1 MHRLRPLA
9 SFVLFALIPL
19 LLLLA
24 ACRSDPAHSG
34 TTIDMAADPRFV
46 ERPYSGALY
55 VPTTYSASSPA
66 PLVVM
71 LHGYGFPGEA
81 QEIFFNWTP
90 IAEAHGFL
98 YVYPT
103 GTIEPA
109 GNMKPFWNATDACCN
124 YYGST
129 VDDSGYLA
137 AMIDD
142 IAKHYAVDP
151 KRIFVT
157 GHSNGGFMA
166 HRMAC
171 DSADRIAGIASLA
184 GATWADDW
192 HCVPAKP
199 VGVLQIHGTLDAVVL
214 YGGGKFVTG
223 GASYPSA
230 RTTTSTW
237 AKLNGCGALDD
248 TSERLDLEA
257 LIPFSETKVAR
268 ATGCSSNGAAELWSI
283 QAAGHVPIF
292 NDTFKDK
299 LFEFYDAHAKP

>member
-1 MHRLRPLA
+1 
-9 SFVLFALIPL
+9 
-19 LLLLA
+19 
-24 ACRSDPAHSG
+24 
-34 TTIDMAADPRFV
+34 
-46 ERPYSGALY
+46 
-55 VPTTYSASSPA
+55 
-66 PLVVM
+66 
-71 LHGYGFPGEA
+71 
-81 QEIFFNWTP
+81 
-90 IAEAHGFL
+90 
-98 YVYPT
+98 
-103 GTIEPA
+103 
-109 GNMKPFWNATDACCN
+109 
-124 YYGST
+124 
-129 VDDSGYLA
+129 
-137 AMIDD
+137 
-142 IAKHYAVDP
+142 
-151 KRIFVT
+151 
-157 GHSNGGFMA
+157 MA

-214 YGGGKFVTG
+214 YGGGKVVTG

-292 NDTFKDK
+292 NGAFKDK